1 MGDKTTFTPDSFDD
15 WQDTPEHVYSDSSMY
30 ETTKASLDAFLA
42 QEHESGFFTEIEQTS
57 PSSLDS
63 AHYVTNDEPKDNTLR
78 ELGELTSSSNRV
90 RFKRARKDERNAQ
103 GESAARSE
111 RSERSE
117 RASKRSKKAAR
128 NAGGSDEAFTV
139 VASERDV
146 VMDNADV
153 PAELLNDDVMVE
165 EHVDTYVPCDN
176 PTINAIH
183 DHMVAHEPLS
193 DEEKNF
199 IGDIVTR
206 KIEET
211 LSFFGESNIRIDEY
225 ETDDHCLIFDIF
237 GDDLAVLIG
246 HHGHTLDALQSI
258 INAFLSNALH
268 FYYPISLDVE
278 GYKERRKDKIQ
289 AIALSAAAR
298 AKRRGCRVVLAPM
311 SPADRRLVHIALI
324 NDAEVTTHSEGYEP
338 NRRVVVTAV
347 RRRKHGN
354 REQ

>member
-57 PSSLDS
+57 PSSPDS

-78 ELGELTSSSNRV
+78 ELGELTSSSNHA
-90 RFKRARKDERNAQ
+90 RFKRTRSDER
-103 GESAARSE
+103 GE
-111 RSERSE
+111 RSARNEQSA
-117 RASKRSKKAAR
+117 RASKHSKKSVR
-128 NAGGSDEAFTV
+128 NAGSGDKAFAV

-153 PAELLNDDVMVE
+153 PAELLNDDVLVE
-165 EHVDTYVPCDN
+165 EHVDTYVPSDN
-176 PTINAIH
+176 PVINAIH

-211 LSFFGESNIRIDEY
+211 LSFFGERNVRIDEY
-225 ETDDHCLIFDIF
+225 ETDDNSLIFDIF

-278 GYKERRKDKIQ
+278 GYKERRKEKIQ

-324 NDAEVTTHSEGYEP
+324 NDTEVTTHSEGYEP

>member
-57 PSSLDS
+57 PSSPDS

-78 ELGELTSSSNRV
+78 ELGELTSSSNHA
-90 RFKRARKDERNAQ
+90 RFKCTRSDER
-103 GESAARSE
+103 GE
-111 RSERSE
+111 RSARNEQSA
-117 RASKRSKKAAR
+117 RALKHSKKSVR
-128 NAGGSDEAFTV
+128 NAGSGDKAFAV

-153 PAELLNDDVMVE
+153 PAVLLNDDVLVE
-165 EHVDTYVPCDN
+165 EHVDTYVPSDN
-176 PTINAIH
+176 PVINAIH

-211 LSFFGESNIRIDEY
+211 LSFFGERNVRIDEY
-225 ETDDHCLIFDIF
+225 ETDDHSLIFDIF

-278 GYKERRKDKIQ
+278 GYKERRKEKIQ

-324 NDAEVTTHSEGYEP
+324 NDTEVTTHSEGYEP

>member
-57 PSSLDS
+57 PSSPDS

-78 ELGELTSSSNRV
+78 ELGELTSSSNHA
-90 RFKRARKDERNAQ
+90 RFKRTRSDER
-103 GESAARSE
+103 GE
-111 RSERSE
+111 RSARNEQSA
-117 RASKRSKKAAR
+117 RASKHSKKSVR
-128 NAGGSDEAFTV
+128 NAGSGDKAFAV

-153 PAELLNDDVMVE
+153 PAELLNDDVLVE
-165 EHVDTYVPCDN
+165 EHVDTYVPSDN
-176 PTINAIH
+176 PVINAIH

-206 KIEET
+206 KIEES
-211 LSFFGESNIRIDEY
+211 LSFFGERNVRIDEY
-225 ETDDHCLIFDIF
+225 ETDDHSLIFDIF

-278 GYKERRKDKIQ
+278 GYKERRKEKIQ

-324 NDAEVTTHSEGYEP
+324 NDTEVTTHSEGYEP

>member
-57 PSSLDS
+57 PSSPDS

-78 ELGELTSSSNRV
+78 ELGELTSSSNHV
-90 RFKRARKDERNAQ
+90 RFKRTRSDER
-103 GESAARSE
+103 GE
-111 RSERSE
+111 RSARNEQSA
-117 RASKRSKKAAR
+117 RASKHSKKSVR
-128 NAGGSDEAFTV
+128 NAGSGDKAFAV

-153 PAELLNDDVMVE
+153 PAVLLNDDVLVE
-165 EHVDTYVPCDN
+165 EHVDTYVPSDN
-176 PTINAIH
+176 PVINAIH

-199 IGDIVTR
+199 IGDIVTC

-211 LSFFGESNIRIDEY
+211 LSFFGERNVRIDEY
-225 ETDDHCLIFDIF
+225 ETDDHSLIFDIF

-278 GYKERRKDKIQ
+278 GYKERRKEKIQ

-324 NDAEVTTHSEGYEP
+324 NDTEVTTHSEGYEP

>member
-57 PSSLDS
+57 PSSPDS

-78 ELGELTSSSNRV
+78 ELGELTSSSNHA
-90 RFKRARKDERNAQ
+90 RFKRTRSDER
-103 GESAARSE
+103 GE
-111 RSERSE
+111 RSARNEQSA
-117 RASKRSKKAAR
+117 RASKHSKKSVR
-128 NAGGSDEAFTV
+128 NAGSGDKAFAV

-153 PAELLNDDVMVE
+153 PAVLLNDDVLVE
-165 EHVDTYVPCDN
+165 EHVDTYVPSDN
-176 PTINAIH
+176 PIINAIH

-211 LSFFGESNIRIDEY
+211 LSFFGERNVRIDEY
-225 ETDDHCLIFDIF
+225 ETDDHSLIFDIF

-278 GYKERRKDKIQ
+278 GYKERRKEKIQ

-324 NDAEVTTHSEGYEP
+324 NDTEVTTHSEGYEP

>member
-57 PSSLDS
+57 PSSPDS
-63 AHYVTNDEPKDNTLR
+63 AHYVTNDDPKDNTLR
-78 ELGELTSSSNRV
+78 ELGELTSSSNHA
-90 RFKRARKDERNAQ
+90 RFKRTRSDERD
-103 GESAARSE
+103 E
-111 RSERSE
+111 RSVRNEQSE
-117 RASKRSKKAAR
+117 RASKRSKKSAR
-128 NAGGSDEAFTV
+128 NAGSGDKAFAV

-153 PAELLNDDVMVE
+153 PAELLNDDVLVE
-165 EHVDTYVPCDN
+165 EHVDTYVPSDN
-176 PTINAIH
+176 PVINAIH

-211 LSFFGESNIRIDEY
+211 LSFFGERNVRIDEY
-225 ETDDHCLIFDIF
+225 ETDDHSLIFDIF

-278 GYKERRKDKIQ
+278 GYKERRKEKIQ
-289 AIALSAAAR
+289 AIALYAAAR

>member
-57 PSSLDS
+57 PSSPDS

-78 ELGELTSSSNRV
+78 ELGELTSSSNHA
-90 RFKRARKDERNAQ
+90 RFKRARSDERD
-103 GESAARSE
+103 ARSVRNE
-111 RSERSE
+111 QSV
-117 RASKRSKKAAR
+117 RASKRSKKSTR
-128 NAGGSDEAFTV
+128 NAGSGDKAFAV

-153 PAELLNDDVMVE
+153 PAELLNDDVLVE
-165 EHVDTYVPCDN
+165 EHVDTYVPSDN
-176 PTINAIH
+176 PVINAIH

-211 LSFFGESNIRIDEY
+211 LSFFGERNVRIDEY
-225 ETDDHCLIFDIF
+225 ETDDHSLIFDIF

-278 GYKERRKDKIQ
+278 GYKERRKEKIQ

-324 NDAEVTTHSEGYEP
+324 NDTEVTTHSEGYEP

>member
-57 PSSLDS
+57 PSSPDS

-78 ELGELTSSSNRV
+78 ELGELTSSSNHA
-90 RFKRARKDERNAQ
+90 RFKRARSDERD
-103 GESAARSE
+103 ARSARNE
-111 RSERSE
+111 QSA
-117 RASKRSKKAAR
+117 RASKRSKKSAR
-128 NAGGSDEAFTV
+128 NAGSCEEAFTV
-139 VASERDV
+139 VASERDG

-153 PAELLNDDVMVE
+153 PAELLNDDVLVE
-165 EHVDTYVPCDN
+165 EHVDTYVPSDN
-176 PTINAIH
+176 PVINAIH

-211 LSFFGESNIRIDEY
+211 LSFFGERNVRIDEY
-225 ETDDHCLIFDIF
+225 ETDDHSLIFDIF

-278 GYKERRKDKIQ
+278 GYKERRKEKIQ

-324 NDAEVTTHSEGYEP
+324 NDTEVTTHSEGYEP

>member
-57 PSSLDS
+57 PSSPDS

-78 ELGELTSSSNRV
+78 ELGELTSLSNHA
-90 RFKRARKDERNAQ
+90 RFKRTRSDER
-103 GESAARSE
+103 GE
-111 RSERSE
+111 RSARNEQSA
-117 RASKRSKKAAR
+117 RASKHSKKSVR
-128 NAGGSDEAFTV
+128 NAGSGDKAFAV

-153 PAELLNDDVMVE
+153 PAELLNDDVLVE
-165 EHVDTYVPCDN
+165 EHVDTYVPSDN
-176 PTINAIH
+176 PVINAIH

-211 LSFFGESNIRIDEY
+211 LSFFGERNVRIDEY
-225 ETDDHCLIFDIF
+225 ETDDHSLIFDIF

-278 GYKERRKDKIQ
+278 GYKERRKEKIQ

-324 NDAEVTTHSEGYEP
+324 NDTEVTTHSEGYEP

>member
-57 PSSLDS
+57 PSSPDS

-78 ELGELTSSSNRV
+78 ELGELTSSSNHA
-90 RFKRARKDERNAQ
+90 RFKRTRSDER
-103 GESAARSE
+103 GE
-111 RSERSE
+111 RSARNEQSA
-117 RASKRSKKAAR
+117 RASKHSKKSVR
-128 NAGGSDEAFTV
+128 NAGSGDKAFAV

-153 PAELLNDDVMVE
+153 PAELLNDDVLVE
-165 EHVDTYVPCDN
+165 EHVDTYVPSDN
-176 PTINAIH
+176 PVINAIH

-211 LSFFGESNIRIDEY
+211 LSFFGERNVRIDEY
-225 ETDDHCLIFDIF
+225 ETDDHSLIFDIF

-278 GYKERRKDKIQ
+278 GYKERRKEKIQ

-324 NDAEVTTHSEGYEP
+324 NDTEVTTHSEGYEP

>member
-57 PSSLDS
+57 PSSPDS
-63 AHYVTNDEPKDNTLR
+63 ARYVTNDEPKDNTLR
-78 ELGELTSSSNRV
+78 ELGELTSSSNHA
-90 RFKRARKDERNAQ
+90 RFKRTRSDER
-103 GESAARSE
+103 GE
-111 RSERSE
+111 RSARNEQSA
-117 RASKRSKKAAR
+117 RASKHSKKSVR
-128 NAGGSDEAFTV
+128 NAGSGDKAFAV

-153 PAELLNDDVMVE
+153 PAELLNDGVLVE
-165 EHVDTYVPCDN
+165 EHVDTYVPSDN
-176 PTINAIH
+176 PVINAIH

-211 LSFFGESNIRIDEY
+211 LSFFGERNVRIDEY
-225 ETDDHCLIFDIF
+225 ETDDHSLIFDIF

-278 GYKERRKDKIQ
+278 GYKERRKEKIQ

-324 NDAEVTTHSEGYEP
+324 NDTEVTTHSEGYEP

>member
-57 PSSLDS
+57 PSSPDS

-78 ELGELTSSSNRV
+78 ELGELTSSSNHA
-90 RFKRARKDERNAQ
+90 RFKRTRSDER
-103 GESAARSE
+103 GE
-111 RSERSE
+111 RSARNEQSA
-117 RASKRSKKAAR
+117 RALKHSKKSVR
-128 NAGGSDEAFTV
+128 NAGSGDKAFAV

-153 PAELLNDDVMVE
+153 PAVLLNDDVLVE
-165 EHVDTYVPCDN
+165 EHVDTYVPSDN
-176 PTINAIH
+176 PVINAIH

-211 LSFFGESNIRIDEY
+211 LSFFGERNVRIDEY
-225 ETDDHCLIFDIF
+225 ETDDHSLIFDIF

-278 GYKERRKDKIQ
+278 GYKERRKEKIQ

-324 NDAEVTTHSEGYEP
+324 NDTEVTTHSEGYEP

>member
-57 PSSLDS
+57 PSSPDS

-78 ELGELTSSSNRV
+78 ELGELTSLSNHA
-90 RFKRARKDERNAQ
+90 RFKRTRSDER
-103 GESAARSE
+103 GE
-111 RSERSE
+111 RSARNEQSA
-117 RASKRSKKAAR
+117 RASKHSKKSVR
-128 NAGGSDEAFTV
+128 NAGSGDKAFAV

-211 LSFFGESNIRIDEY
+211 LSFFGERNVRIDEY
-225 ETDDHCLIFDIF
+225 ETDDHSLIFDIF

-278 GYKERRKDKIQ
+278 GYKERRKEKIQ

-324 NDAEVTTHSEGYEP
+324 NDTEVTTHSEGYEP

>member
-57 PSSLDS
+57 PSSPDS

-78 ELGELTSSSNRV
+78 ELGELTSSSNHA
-90 RFKRARKDERNAQ
+90 RFKRTRSDER
-103 GESAARSE
+103 GE
-111 RSERSE
+111 RSARNEQSA
-117 RASKRSKKAAR
+117 RASKHSKKSVR
-128 NAGGSDEAFTV
+128 NAGSGDKAFAV

-153 PAELLNDDVMVE
+153 PAVLLNDDVLVE
-165 EHVDTYVPCDN
+165 EHVDTYVPSDN
-176 PTINAIH
+176 PVINAIH

-199 IGDIVTR
+199 IGDIVTC

-211 LSFFGESNIRIDEY
+211 LSFFGERNVRIDEY
-225 ETDDHCLIFDIF
+225 ETDDHSLIFDIF

-278 GYKERRKDKIQ
+278 GYKERRKEKIQ

-324 NDAEVTTHSEGYEP
+324 NDTEVTTHSEGYEP

>member
-15 WQDTPEHVYSDSSMY
+15 WQDTPEHVYSDSSLY

-57 PSSLDS
+57 PSSPDS

-78 ELGELTSSSNRV
+78 ELGELTSSSNHA
-90 RFKRARKDERNAQ
+90 RFKRTRSDER
-103 GESAARSE
+103 GE
-111 RSERSE
+111 RSARNEQS
-117 RASKRSKKAAR
+117 ACALKHSKKSVR
-128 NAGGSDEAFTV
+128 NAGSGDKAFAV

-153 PAELLNDDVMVE
+153 PAELLNDDVLVE
-165 EHVDTYVPCDN
+165 EHVDTYVPSDN
-176 PTINAIH
+176 PVINEIH

-211 LSFFGESNIRIDEY
+211 LSFFGERNVRIDEY
-225 ETDDHCLIFDIF
+225 ETDDHSLIFDIF

-278 GYKERRKDKIQ
+278 GYKERRKEKIQ

-324 NDAEVTTHSEGYEP
+324 NDTEVTTHSEGYEP

>member
-57 PSSLDS
+57 PSSPDS

-78 ELGELTSSSNRV
+78 ELGELTSSSNHA
-90 RFKRARKDERNAQ
+90 RFKRTRSDER
-103 GESAARSE
+103 GE
-111 RSERSE
+111 RSARNEQSA
-117 RASKRSKKAAR
+117 RASKHSKKSVR
-128 NAGGSDEAFTV
+128 NAGSGDKAFAV

-153 PAELLNDDVMVE
+153 PAVLLNDDVLVE
-165 EHVDTYVPCDN
+165 EHVDTYVPSDN
-176 PTINAIH
+176 PVINAIH

-211 LSFFGESNIRIDEY
+211 LSFFGERNVRIDEY
-225 ETDDHCLIFDIF
+225 ETDDHSLIFDIF

-278 GYKERRKDKIQ
+278 GYKERRKEKIQ

-324 NDAEVTTHSEGYEP
+324 NDTEVTTHSEGYEP

>member
-57 PSSLDS
+57 PSSPDS

-78 ELGELTSSSNRV
+78 ELGELTSSSNHA
-90 RFKRARKDERNAQ
+90 RFKRTRSDER
-103 GESAARSE
+103 GE
-111 RSERSE
+111 RSARNEQSA
-117 RASKRSKKAAR
+117 RASKHSKKSVR
-128 NAGGSDEAFTV
+128 NAGSGDKAFAV

-153 PAELLNDDVMVE
+153 PAELLNDDVLVE
-165 EHVDTYVPCDN
+165 EHVDTYVPSDN
-176 PTINAIH
+176 PVINAIH

-211 LSFFGESNIRIDEY
+211 LSFFGERNVRIDEY
-225 ETDDHCLIFDIF
+225 ETDDNSLIFDIF

-268 FYYPISLDVE
+268 FYYPILLDVE
-278 GYKERRKDKIQ
+278 GYKERRKEKIQ

-324 NDAEVTTHSEGYEP
+324 NDTEVTTHSEGYEP

>member
-57 PSSLDS
+57 PSSPDS

-78 ELGELTSSSNRV
+78 ELGELTSSSNHA
-90 RFKRARKDERNAQ
+90 RFRRARSDER
-103 GESAARSE
+103 GE
-111 RSERSE
+111 RSVRNEQTA
-117 RASKRSKKAAR
+117 RASKRSKKSVR
-128 NAGGSDEAFTV
+128 TAGGGDEAFTI

-153 PAELLNDDVMVE
+153 PAELLNDDVLVE
-165 EHVDTYVPCDN
+165 EHVDTYVPSDN
-176 PTINAIH
+176 PVINAIH

-211 LSFFGESNIRIDEY
+211 LSFFGERNVRIDEY
-225 ETDDHCLIFDIF
+225 ETDDHSLIFDIF

-278 GYKERRKDKIQ
+278 GYKERRKEKIQ
-289 AIALSAAAR
+289 AIALSAATR

-347 RRRKHGN
+347 RRKKHGN

>member
-57 PSSLDS
+57 PSSPDS
-63 AHYVTNDEPKDNTLR
+63 AHYVTNDDPKDNTLR
-78 ELGELTSSSNRV
+78 ELGELTSSSNHA
-90 RFKRARKDERNAQ
+90 RFKRTRSDERD
-103 GESAARSE
+103 E
-111 RSERSE
+111 RSVRNEQSE
-117 RASKRSKKAAR
+117 RASKRSKKSTR
-128 NAGGSDEAFTV
+128 NAGSGDKAFAV

-153 PAELLNDDVMVE
+153 PAELLNDDVLVE
-165 EHVDTYVPCDN
+165 EHVDTYVPSDN
-176 PTINAIH
+176 PVINAIH

-211 LSFFGESNIRIDEY
+211 LSFFGERNVRIDEY
-225 ETDDHCLIFDIF
+225 ETDDHSLIFDIF

-278 GYKERRKDKIQ
+278 GYKERRKEKIQ

-324 NDAEVTTHSEGYEP
+324 NDTEVTTHSEGYEP

>member
-57 PSSLDS
+57 PSSPDS

-78 ELGELTSSSNRV
+78 ELGELTSLSNHA
-90 RFKRARKDERNAQ
+90 RFKRTRSDER
-103 GESAARSE
+103 GE
-111 RSERSE
+111 RSARNEQSA
-117 RASKRSKKAAR
+117 RASKHSKKSVR
-128 NAGGSDEAFTV
+128 NAGSGDKAFAV

-153 PAELLNDDVMVE
+153 PAELLNDDVLVE
-165 EHVDTYVPCDN
+165 EHVDTYVPSDN
-176 PTINAIH
+176 PVINAIH

-211 LSFFGESNIRIDEY
+211 LSFFGERNVRIDEY
-225 ETDDHCLIFDIF
+225 ETDDHSLIFDIF

-278 GYKERRKDKIQ
+278 GYKERRKEKIQ

-311 SPADRRLVHIALI
+311 SLSLIHI
-324 NDAEVTTHSEGYEP
+324 
-338 NRRVVVTAV
+338 
-347 RRRKHGN
+347 
-354 REQ
+354 

>member
-57 PSSLDS
+57 PSSPDS

-78 ELGELTSSSNRV
+78 ELGELTSSSNHA
-90 RFKRARKDERNAQ
+90 RFKRTRSDER
-103 GESAARSE
+103 GE
-111 RSERSE
+111 RSARNEQSA
-117 RASKRSKKAAR
+117 RALKHSKKSVR
-128 NAGGSDEAFTV
+128 NAGSGDKAFAV

-153 PAELLNDDVMVE
+153 PAELLNDDVLVE
-165 EHVDTYVPCDN
+165 EHVDTYVPSDN
-176 PTINAIH
+176 PVINAIH

-211 LSFFGESNIRIDEY
+211 LSFFGERNVRIDEY
-225 ETDDHCLIFDIF
+225 ETDDHSLIFDIF

-278 GYKERRKDKIQ
+278 GYKERRKEKIQ

-324 NDAEVTTHSEGYEP
+324 NDTEVTTHSEGYEP

>member
-57 PSSLDS
+57 PSSPDS

-78 ELGELTSSSNRV
+78 ELGELTSSSNHA
-90 RFKRARKDERNAQ
+90 RFKRTRSDER
-103 GESAARSE
+103 GE
-111 RSERSE
+111 RSARNEQSA
-117 RASKRSKKAAR
+117 RALKHSKKSVR
-128 NAGGSDEAFTV
+128 NAGSGDKAFAV

-153 PAELLNDDVMVE
+153 PAELLNDDVLVE
-165 EHVDTYVPCDN
+165 EHVDTYVPSDN
-176 PTINAIH
+176 PVINAIH

-211 LSFFGESNIRIDEY
+211 LSFFGERNVRIDEY

-278 GYKERRKDKIQ
+278 GYKERRKEKIQ

-324 NDAEVTTHSEGYEP
+324 NDTEVTTHSEGYEP

>member
-57 PSSLDS
+57 PSSPDS

-78 ELGELTSSSNRV
+78 ELGELTSSSNHA
-90 RFKRARKDERNAQ
+90 RFKRARSDER
-103 GESAARSE
+103 GE
-111 RSERSE
+111 RSVRNEQSE
-117 RASKRSKKAAR
+117 RALKRSKKSAR
-128 NAGGSDEAFTV
+128 NAGSGDKAFAV
-139 VASERDV
+139 VASERDG

-153 PAELLNDDVMVE
+153 PAELLNDDVLVE
-165 EHVDTYVPCDN
+165 EHVDTYVPSDN
-176 PTINAIH
+176 PVINAIH
-183 DHMVAHEPLS
+183 DHMVDHEPLS

-211 LSFFGESNIRIDEY
+211 LSFFGERNVRIDEY
-225 ETDDHCLIFDIF
+225 ETDDHSLIFDIF

-278 GYKERRKDKIQ
+278 GYKERRKEKIQ

-324 NDAEVTTHSEGYEP
+324 NDTEVTTHSEGYEP

>member
-57 PSSLDS
+57 PSSPDS

-78 ELGELTSSSNRV
+78 ELGELTSSSNHA
-90 RFKRARKDERNAQ
+90 RFKRARSDER
-103 GESAARSE
+103 GE
-111 RSERSE
+111 RSARNEQSA
-117 RASKRSKKAAR
+117 RASKHSKKSVR
-128 NAGGSDEAFTV
+128 NAGSGDKAFAV

-153 PAELLNDDVMVE
+153 PAELLNDDVLVE
-165 EHVDTYVPCDN
+165 EHVDTYVPSDN
-176 PTINAIH
+176 PVINAIH

-211 LSFFGESNIRIDEY
+211 LSFFGERNVRIDEY
-225 ETDDHCLIFDIF
+225 ETDDHSLIFDIF

-278 GYKERRKDKIQ
+278 GYKERRKEKIQ

-324 NDAEVTTHSEGYEP
+324 NDTEVTTHSEGYEP

>member
-42 QEHESGFFTEIEQTS
+42 QEHESGFFTEVEQTS
-57 PSSLDS
+57 PSSPDS
-63 AHYVTNDEPKDNTLR
+63 AHYVTNDDPKDNTLR
-78 ELGELTSSSNRV
+78 ELGELTSSSNHA
-90 RFKRARKDERNAQ
+90 RFKRTRSDER
-103 GESAARSE
+103 GE
-111 RSERSE
+111 RSVRNEQSE
-117 RASKRSKKAAR
+117 RASKRSKKSAR
-128 NAGGSDEAFTV
+128 NAGSGDKAFAV

-153 PAELLNDDVMVE
+153 AAELLNDDVLVE
-165 EHVDTYVPCDN
+165 EHVDTYVPSDN
-176 PTINAIH
+176 PVINAIH

-211 LSFFGESNIRIDEY
+211 LSFFGERNVRIDEY
-225 ETDDHCLIFDIF
+225 ETDDHSLIFDIF

-278 GYKERRKDKIQ
+278 GYKERRKEKIQ

-347 RRRKHGN
+347 RRRKHGI

>member
-57 PSSLDS
+57 PSSPDS
-63 AHYVTNDEPKDNTLR
+63 AHYVTNDEPRDNTLR
-78 ELGELTSSSNRV
+78 ELGELTSSSNHA
-90 RFKRARKDERNAQ
+90 RFKRTRSDER
-103 GESAARSE
+103 GE
-111 RSERSE
+111 RSARNEQSA
-117 RASKRSKKAAR
+117 RASKHSKKSVR
-128 NAGGSDEAFTV
+128 NAGSGDKAFAV

-153 PAELLNDDVMVE
+153 PAVLLNDDVLVE
-165 EHVDTYVPCDN
+165 EHVDTYVPSDN
-176 PTINAIH
+176 PVINAIH

-211 LSFFGESNIRIDEY
+211 LSFFGERNVRIDEY
-225 ETDDHCLIFDIF
+225 ETDDHSLIFDIF

-278 GYKERRKDKIQ
+278 GYKERRKEKIQ

-324 NDAEVTTHSEGYEP
+324 NDTEVTTHSEGYEP

-347 RRRKHGN
+347 RRRKHGS
-354 REQ
+354 RE

>member
-15 WQDTPEHVYSDSSMY
+15 WQDTPEHVYIDSSMY

-57 PSSLDS
+57 PSSPDS

-78 ELGELTSSSNRV
+78 ELGELTSSSNHA
-90 RFKRARKDERNAQ
+90 RFKRTRSDEC
-103 GESAARSE
+103 GE
-111 RSERSE
+111 RSARNEQSV
-117 RASKRSKKAAR
+117 RASKHSKKSVR
-128 NAGGSDEAFTV
+128 NAGSGDKAFAV

-153 PAELLNDDVMVE
+153 PAELLNDDVLVE
-165 EHVDTYVPCDN
+165 EHVDTYVPSDN
-176 PTINAIH
+176 PVINAIH

-211 LSFFGESNIRIDEY
+211 LSFFGERNVRIDEY
-225 ETDDHCLIFDIF
+225 ETDDHSLIFDIF

-278 GYKERRKDKIQ
+278 GYKERRKEKIQ

-324 NDAEVTTHSEGYEP
+324 NDTEVTTHSEGYEP

>member
-57 PSSLDS
+57 PSSPDS

-78 ELGELTSSSNRV
+78 ELGELTSSSNHA
-90 RFKRARKDERNAQ
+90 RFKRTRSDER
-103 GESAARSE
+103 GE
-111 RSERSE
+111 RSARNEQSA
-117 RASKRSKKAAR
+117 RALKHSKKSVR
-128 NAGGSDEAFTV
+128 NAGSGDKAFAV

-153 PAELLNDDVMVE
+153 PAVLLNDDVLVE
-165 EHVDTYVPCDN
+165 EHVDTYVPSDN
-176 PTINAIH
+176 PVINAIH

-211 LSFFGESNIRIDEY
+211 LSFFGERNVRIDEY

-278 GYKERRKDKIQ
+278 GYKERRKEKIQ

-311 SPADRRLVHIALI
+311 SSADRRLVHIALI
-324 NDAEVTTHSEGYEP
+324 NDTEVTTHSEGYEP

>member
-57 PSSLDS
+57 PSSPDS

-78 ELGELTSSSNRV
+78 ELGELTSSSNHA
-90 RFKRARKDERNAQ
+90 RFKRTRSDER
-103 GESAARSE
+103 GE
-111 RSERSE
+111 RSARNEQSA
-117 RASKRSKKAAR
+117 RALKHSKKSVR
-128 NAGGSDEAFTV
+128 NAGSGDKAFAV
-139 VASERDV
+139 VVSERDV

-153 PAELLNDDVMVE
+153 PAVLLNDDVLVE
-165 EHVDTYVPCDN
+165 EHVDTYVPSDN
-176 PTINAIH
+176 PVINAIH

-211 LSFFGESNIRIDEY
+211 LSFFGERNVRIDEY
-225 ETDDHCLIFDIF
+225 ETDDHSLIFDIF

-278 GYKERRKDKIQ
+278 GYKERRKEKIQ

-324 NDAEVTTHSEGYEP
+324 NDTEVTTHSEGYEP

>member
-57 PSSLDS
+57 PSSPDS
-63 AHYVTNDEPKDNTLR
+63 AHYVTNDEPKYNTLR
-78 ELGELTSSSNRV
+78 ELGELTSSSNHA
-90 RFKRARKDERNAQ
+90 RFKRTRSDER
-103 GESAARSE
+103 GE
-111 RSERSE
+111 RSARNEQSA
-117 RASKRSKKAAR
+117 RASKHSKKSVR
-128 NAGGSDEAFTV
+128 NAGSGDKAFAV

-153 PAELLNDDVMVE
+153 PAELLNDDVLVE
-165 EHVDTYVPCDN
+165 EHVDTYVPSDN
-176 PTINAIH
+176 PVINAIH

-211 LSFFGESNIRIDEY
+211 LSFFGERNVRIDEY
-225 ETDDHCLIFDIF
+225 ETDDNSLIFDIF

-278 GYKERRKDKIQ
+278 GYKERRKEKIQ

-324 NDAEVTTHSEGYEP
+324 NDTEVTTHSEGYEP

>member
-57 PSSLDS
+57 PSSPDS

-78 ELGELTSSSNRV
+78 ELGELTSSSNHA
-90 RFKRARKDERNAQ
+90 RFKRTRSDER
-103 GESAARSE
+103 GE
-111 RSERSE
+111 RSGRNEQSE
-117 RASKRSKKAAR
+117 RALKRSKKSTR
-128 NAGGSDEAFTV
+128 NAGSGDKAFAV

-153 PAELLNDDVMVE
+153 PADLLNDDVLVE
-165 EHVDTYVPCDN
+165 EHVDTYVPSDN
-176 PTINAIH
+176 PVINAIH
-183 DHMVAHEPLS
+183 DHMVAHEPIS
-193 DEEKNF
+193 DEEKNL

-211 LSFFGESNIRIDEY
+211 LSFFGECNVRIDEY
-225 ETDDHCLIFDIF
+225 ETDDHSLIFDIF

-278 GYKERRKDKIQ
+278 GYKERRKEKIQ

-347 RRRKHGN
+347 RRRKHGI